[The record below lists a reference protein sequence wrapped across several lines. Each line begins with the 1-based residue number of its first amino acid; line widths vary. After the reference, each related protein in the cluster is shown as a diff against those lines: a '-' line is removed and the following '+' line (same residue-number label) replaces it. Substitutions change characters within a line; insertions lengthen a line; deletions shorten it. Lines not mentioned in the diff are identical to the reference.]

1 MSNFY
6 DNKLFGG
13 VETPST
19 NSTCSDDEVAMI
31 VHSCEGSHCPT
42 DCFEGPEKT
51 MEVCFMPGVGSPGG
65 LRDLTRGQ
73 LDLLCEE
80 AKCTIL
86 SKISSSYIDA
96 YVLSESSLFVY
107 KYRYIM
113 KTCGTTT
120 LLRCL
125 DTLIRYAEELGMS
138 LWWVGYSR
146 KNLNNPSAQHWP
158 HSNFEDEVTYLT
170 SHPVLQARLNG
181 SGHILG
187 PVTGDHWFVYVAD
200 LSEEYRSA
208 WGGLRRSP
216 PLLATCANTPNTD
229 TVMDNITMNMMMFD
243 LNREVAGVFYQRD
256 DCKTGA
262 QMTMKAGIH
271 ELVPGASVDACS
283 FTPCGYSM
291 NAILHDAYSTIHVTP
306 EPQCSYASY
315 ETNTTLP
322 SYASLIRNVL
332 NVFKPQRF
340 VLTMFADESALRFLK
355 EFPTG
360 LRRIALPWGTYN
372 RLSTSSTTVEADLS
386 CMMGCF
392 VMDGASTTVP
402 PSQAQAAPVAIGV
415 MEPLLEQRE
424 RGYTD

>member
-1 MSNFY
+1 MSTFLDPN
-6 DNKLFGG
+6 DGAL
-13 VETPST
+13 TPST
-19 NSTCSDDEVAMI
+19 LSTCSEEELSNVMCNEQSAD
-31 VHSCEGSHCPT
+31 

-51 MEVCFMPGVGSPGG
+51 MEVCFVPGVGSSGG
-65 LRDLTRGQ
+65 LRDLTRQQ
-73 LDLLCEE
+73 LDFLCEE

-86 SKISSSYIDA
+86 SKISSNYIDA

-125 DTLIRYAEELGMS
+125 DSLIKFADELGMS

-158 HSNFEDEVTYLT
+158 HSNFEDEITFLS

-200 LSEEYRSA
+200 LNRDK
-208 WGGLRRSP
+208 LISP
-216 PLLATCANTPNTD
+216 NSSLCETIPEIHVVPSVNL
-229 TVMDNITMNMMMFD
+229 DNITVNLMMFD
-243 LNREVAGVFYQRD
+243 LHRETAEVFYMKEGCR
-256 DCKTGA
+256 TGEE
-262 QMTMKAGIH
+262 MTARSGIK
-271 ELVPGASVDACS
+271 ELVPGAAIDACA

-291 NAILHDAYSTIHVTP
+291 NSILHDAYSTIHVTP
-306 EPQCSYASY
+306 EPQCSYASF

-322 SYASLIRNVL
+322 SYGSLIRNVL
-332 NVFKPQRF
+332 NVFRPKRF
-340 VLTMFADESALRFLK
+340 VITMFADESALAGLK
-355 EFPTG
+355 ELPTA
-360 LRRIALPWGTYN
+360 LRQYVVPRIGVYN

-386 CMMGCF
+386 CKMACF
-392 VMDGASTTVP
+392 VVDASSDRP
-402 PSQAQAAPVAIGV
+402 ISPEQ
-415 MEPLLEQRE
+415 LLEAPRRE

>member
-1 MSNFY
+1 MSNIF
-6 DNKLFGG
+6 DNKLFDG

-19 NSTCSDDEVAMI
+19 NSTCSDDEMAMI
-31 VHSCEGSHCPT
+31 LHSCEGSHCT
-42 DCFEGPEKT
+42 QDCFEGPEKT
-51 MEVCFMPGVGSPGG
+51 MEVCFMPGIGSPGG
-65 LRDLTRGQ
+65 LRDLSRGQ

-125 DTLIRYAEELGMS
+125 DTLIRFAEELGMS

-146 KNLNNPSAQHWP
+146 KNLNNPSAQQWP
-158 HSNFEDEVTYLT
+158 HSNFEDEVSYLT

-200 LSEEYRSA
+200 LSREYRSLC
-208 WGGLRRSP
+208 GVPSP
-216 PLLATCANTPNTD
+216 QSLPSTGPNAEMGT

-243 LNREVAGVFYQRD
+243 LSRDVADVFYQKD

-262 QMTMKAGIH
+262 EMTVKAGIH
-271 ELVPGASVDACS
+271 ELVPGASVDACAFS
-283 FTPCGYSM
+283 PCGYSM

-332 NVFKPQRF
+332 NVFRPHRF
-340 VLTMFADESALRFLK
+340 VLTMFADESALKGLK
-355 EFPTG
+355 DLPTA
-360 LRRIALPWGTYN
+360 LRRIVLPWGTYN

-392 VMDGASTTVP
+392 VMDTNPVMRNQGS
-402 PSQAQAAPVAIGV
+402 PVAV
-415 MEPLLEQRE
+415 LEPPLVQRE

>member
-1 MSNFY
+1 
-6 DNKLFGG
+6 
-13 VETPST
+13 
-19 NSTCSDDEVAMI
+19 
-31 VHSCEGSHCPT
+31 
-42 DCFEGPEKT
+42 
-51 MEVCFMPGVGSPGG
+51 MPGIGSPGG
-65 LRDLTRGQ
+65 LRDLSRDQ

-125 DTLIRYAEELGMS
+125 DTLIRFAEELGMS

-146 KNLNNPSAQHWP
+146 KNLNNPSAQQWP

-200 LSEEYRSA
+200 LSREYRSLC
-208 WGGLRRSP
+208 GTHPSEHQSQHTIP
-216 PLLATCANTPNTD
+216 STD
-229 TVMDNITMNMMMFD
+229 MGATVMDNVTMNMMMFD
-243 LNREVAGVFYQRD
+243 LSRDVADVFYQKD
-256 DCKTGA
+256 GCKTGA
-262 QMTMKAGIH
+262 EMTVKAGIH
-271 ELVPGASVDACS
+271 ELVPGASVDACAFS
-283 FTPCGYSM
+283 PCGYSM

-322 SYASLIRNVL
+322 SYASLVRNVL
-332 NVFKPQRF
+332 NVFRPQRF
-340 VLTMFADESALRFLK
+340 VLTMFADDSALKGLK
-355 EFPTG
+355 DLPTS
-360 LRRIALPWGTYN
+360 LRRIALPWGAYT
-372 RLSTSSTTVEADLS
+372 RLTTSSTTVEADLS

-392 VMDGASTTVP
+392 VLDKERLGVGNSHVTATVT
-402 PSQAQAAPVAIGV
+402 
-415 MEPLLEQRE
+415 PLTQRE